1 MSLLE
6 YSLAKG
12 VNLPQEIEEGNVE
25 YKMMLNNDVREDRFH
40 SLCTQMKWRMSEGHG
55 VAYYELGV
63 QDNGRLV
70 GLSHDEM
77 EHSLERLRVMAKE
90 VGAEV
95 ADINRKQVPVEFRR
109 MALDQRF
116 DYFEYK
122 SRQSKSTPSTGKKVS
137 NSQLMVDKNGDEF
150 SVNSEFGAFQSSKG
164 DNNNDDT
171 KFYVAEVTIKSIR
184 NEQNFQEI
192 RIAFLGNTN
201 CGKSTLLGYLSHGEL
216 DNGSGKA
223 RLNLL
228 RHRHEIE
235 SGRSSSI
242 SHSIIGFS
250 DHGELLNYGATMG
263 NVGAFQDGDPLNDA
277 DRNKGLGDWCEGQIV
292 DLASKIVMMLD
303 TCGHPKYLQTTIQG
317 LTSYNPDYACV
328 LVDGSSGFIDSTTKE
343 LLGLSLVLNVP
354 IFIVVS
360 KMDMVV
366 DSAVLKS
373 TIQSLIEL
381 LMLPGTRRLPKI
393 VKNMED
399 VAQCAKVFAANQSVP
414 IFLTSS
420 VTGDNMEL
428 LERFLYL
435 LPSKDHQQILHTT
448 EALSDEYQSLLDAD
462 IEFVIEDIFNVPNVG
477 IVVGGRMESGQIIN
491 QLHTI
496 SVDTNAD
503 DKNAADTITNA
514 QNQLYVGPID
524 EQGGKFIPV
533 GITSI
538 HRQRRPVKAI
548 RAGQVATLALA
559 SLGQNTALR
568 RGMVITS
575 NSQLK
580 SSLYFEADVC
590 VLYAAT
596 GCTANVNCSPDGLQA
611 VLDEFSRKRK
621 SSSSTGHGG
630 GDDQHN
636 GRKSPE
642 RLRKPRWGHIYIGTI
657 HQPAVIVDVVP
668 LEKDVTP
675 TNADIDA
682 SDVPVIVKQVNLLT
696 GKRYNI
702 KFRFVRWPEY
712 VKVGSRLLY
721 REVKSEQQGKRS
733 PGIKMVGDVVSLND

>member
-1 MSLLE
+1 MSLLD
-6 YSLAKG
+6 YSLAQG
-12 VNLPQEIEEGNVE
+12 VNLPQEVEEGNVE

-90 VGAEV
+90 VGAEI

-109 MALDQRF
+109 IALDQRF

-122 SRQSKSTPSTGKKVS
+122 SRQSKSTASASKKVS
-137 NSQLMVDKNGDEF
+137 KSQLMVDKNGDEF
-150 SVNSEFGAFQSSKG
+150 SVNSELGASTPSQSVYG
-164 DNNNDDT
+164 DSNSEDS

-250 DHGELLNYGATMG
+250 DSGELLNYGATMG

-292 DLASKIVMMLD
+292 DLASKIVIMLD

-317 LTSYNPDYACV
+317 RTSYNPDYACV

-366 DSAVLKS
+366 DNTVLKS
-373 TIQSLIEL
+373 TIQSLIQL

-393 VKNMED
+393 VKNIED

-435 LPSKDHQQILHTT
+435 LPGKDHQQILRTS
-448 EALSDEYQSLLDAD
+448 EALSDEYQSVLDAD
-462 IEFVIEDIFNVPNVG
+462 VEFVIEDIFNVPNVG

-491 QLHTI
+491 QLHTV
-496 SVDTNAD
+496 SVNPNAD
-503 DKNAADTITNA
+503 DTIINA

-559 SLGQNTALR
+559 SLGLDTALR

-575 NSQLK
+575 NAQLT

-596 GCTANVNCSPDGLQA
+596 GCMANVNCSPDGLQA

-621 SSSSTGHGG
+621 SSSSTGQGG

-668 LEKDVTP
+668 LEKDVIP
-675 TNADIDA
+675 INADGDA
-682 SDVPVIVKQVNLLT
+682 SDVPVIIKQVDLLT
-696 GKRYNI
+696 GKRYKI

-712 VKVGSRLLY
+712 VKIGSRLLY
-721 REVKSEQQGKRS
+721 REVKPEQQGKRS
-733 PGIKMVGDVVSLND
+733 PGIKMVGDVVSLIA